1 MTQEQIEQLL
11 SEIEAFLARTGM
23 GETYFGKKAAKNPYL
38 VQRLRDG
45 GRIWPETGDLVRLF
59 IASHTDSANPPPPTS
74 DAA

>member
-11 SEIEAFLARTGM
+11 AEIEVFLAATGM
-23 GETYFGKKAAKNPYL
+23 GETYFGKKAANNPYL

-45 GRIWPETGDLVRLF
+45 GRIWPETGDLVKAF
-59 IASHTDSANPPPPTS
+59 IASHAS